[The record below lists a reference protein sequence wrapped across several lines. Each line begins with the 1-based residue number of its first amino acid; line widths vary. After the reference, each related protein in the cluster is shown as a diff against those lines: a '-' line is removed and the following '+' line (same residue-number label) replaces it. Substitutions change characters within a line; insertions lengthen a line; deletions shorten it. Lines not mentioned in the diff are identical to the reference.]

1 MTRRKET
8 VLQIMYIKSIIYLK
22 YKIAIYIIRKGKD
35 MHYRTKYRRER
46 KKSTPFIDI
55 TALGIT
61 AYYTIR
67 MYGGNKIDPTIGKAI
82 ILITAVMIAIVFL
95 MRTAIRYA
103 RRWKYLH
110 SSISKIDAMK
120 GEEFEKYL
128 QAFFEKKGYRV
139 SLTKKSGDFG
149 ADLVM
154 HKNGHIDR
162 RLKVSLPETTIVQV
176 KRYNKNVGI
185 EAVQQ
190 IMAAKSFYNADKC
203 AVATNQYFTPA
214 AQKLAAANDVVLW
227 DRSYFW
233 ESKR

>member
-1 MTRRKET
+1 M
-8 VLQIMYIKSIIYLK
+8 QIIYIKSIIY
-22 YKIAIYIIRKGKD
+22 YNYNNVIYIIRKGKG
-35 MHYRTKYRRER
+35 MFYKARY
-46 KKSTPFIDI
+46 KKEKKRSTPFVDI
-55 TALGIT
+55 AALGIVT
-61 AYYTIR
+61 YYAVQ
-67 MYGGNKIDPTIGKAI
+67 MYDEGNVDPAVGKAI
-82 ILITAVMIAIVFL
+82 ILIAAAIIGIVFIIK
-95 MRTAIRYA
+95 MGIRYS

-110 SSISKIDAMK
+110 SSISKIDTMK
-120 GEEFEKYL
+120 GEEFEKCL

-176 KRYNKNVGI
+176 KRYNENVGI

-190 IMAAKSFYNADKC
+190 ILAAKSFYNADKC

-214 AQKLAAANDVVLW
+214 AKKLAAANNIVLW
-227 DRSYFW
+227 DRTYFW
-233 ESKR
+233 GIRGEM

>member
-1 MTRRKET
+1 MRFK
-8 VLQIMYIKSIIYLK
+8 
-22 YKIAIYIIRKGKD
+22 A
-35 MHYRTKYRRER
+35 KYRRER

-55 TALGIT
+55 AAFGIVT
-61 AYYTIR
+61 YYTIR
-67 MYGGNKIDPTIGKAI
+67 MYGGNKIDPALGKAI
-82 ILITAVMIAIVFL
+82 ILITVAMIGIVFFIK
-95 MRTAIRYA
+95 MVIKYA
-103 RRWKYLH
+103 KRWKYLH
-110 SSISKIDAMK
+110 SSISKIDSMK

-149 ADLVM
+149 ADLIM

-233 ESKR
+233 ENKR